1 MRTSSIYG
9 VSVPELGDRADI
21 TVVSDAI
28 ISNENNQSGKVE
40 NMKAT
45 LNSTIIE
52 LTSECRTN
60 KLLKYYN
67 GLSIQFVSPVDIS
80 AGNSYNIKI
89 DNLAEQP
96 YNNKIDIKLGDVV
109 VAIYGESGFVS
120 YGTTLPRS
128 SSVES
133 DSEVSIANSK
143 AVKTAYDKGVEALD
157 KANTKLD
164 AGSVST
170 EYNTA
175 EKIED
180 KIKSSIELA
189 NTKLDKGSEDLKL
202 SNAELI
208 VKAIESTQG
217 LKFDT
222 ILNIDDVGTKKE
234 GYCYMFEGD
243 IYKCIKQTEATT
255 PESVNFQPISN
266 NKLCDRLDNL
276 FNIYEYTGDGTR
288 EREIDFGISSNR
300 KIEFAIICSP
310 TYPGNNIVP
319 TSDTKM
325 FMHFT
330 VTTGYIKNR
339 NNNCYFT
346 NNNTLVVD
354 TQTETTNSDIW
365 VPRFNFK
372 GGKWYVITFFKV

>member
-1 MRTSSIYG
+1 MRKSEYYG
-9 VSVPELGDRADI
+9 IDVPELGDRADI
-21 TVVSDAI
+21 TVVSQAI
-28 ISNENNQSGKVE
+28 IDSENNQSGKVE

-67 GLSIQFVSPVDIS
+67 GLSIQFVSPVDIN

-109 VAIYGESGFVS
+109 VAVYGESGFVS

-133 DSEVSIANSK
+133 DSEVSIATSK
-143 AVKTAYDKGVEALD
+143 SVKTAYDKGVEALD
-157 KANTKLD
+157 K
-164 AGSVST
+164 
-170 EYNTA
+170 
-175 EKIED
+175 
-180 KIKSSIELA
+180 A

-208 VKAIESTQG
+208 VKAIESNQG

-222 ILNIDDVGTKKE
+222 ILNIDDVGAKQE

-243 IYKCIKQTEATT
+243 IYKCLKQTDGVT
-255 PESVNFQPISN
+255 PESANFQPISN
-266 NKLCDRLDNL
+266 NKLSDRLDNL
-276 FNIYEYTGDGTR
+276 QEQEWTNI
-288 EREIDFGISSNR
+288 ISPHQCLSSNSSLR
-300 KIEFAIICSP
+300 RTGNTGIVFLGLNINTPITYEPIVIGKLAYNNHDAVEYAIDTLNIRIENGDIKLRCSNNSANFGWVAIL
-310 TYPGNNIVP
+310 
-319 TSDTKM
+319 
-325 FMHFT
+325 
-330 VTTGYIKNR
+330 
-339 NNNCYFT
+339 
-346 NNNTLVVD
+346 TLP
-354 TQTETTNSDIW
+354 ILL
-365 VPRFNFK
+365 K
-372 GGKWYVITFFKV
+372 L